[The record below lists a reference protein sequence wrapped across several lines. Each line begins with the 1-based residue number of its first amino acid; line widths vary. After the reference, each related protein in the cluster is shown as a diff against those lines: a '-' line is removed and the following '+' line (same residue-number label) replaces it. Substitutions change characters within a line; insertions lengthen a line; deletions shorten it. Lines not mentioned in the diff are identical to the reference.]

1 MDKTPNNNTISNL
14 AKSSTDNEDDKPAPE
29 IKSLIYNI
37 RGQQVM
43 LDSDLAWLY
52 QVETKRINE
61 AVKNNMQKFP
71 ERFSWKL
78 SENECKNFLV
88 ENFDQKRETRG
99 GRYKNPRVFT
109 EQGVMMLATIL
120 KSAVATEV
128 TIRIMDTFVAM
139 KKYISGNLIEQKYI
153 NNLVLSDHE
162 RIELLEQLFEKFEKK
177 EKLTGIYFNGQIYD
191 AYSRILKIFSEAKKS
206 LTIIDAYT
214 DIVTLNIIKRLN
226 IPVTIITSK
235 SAPIKSQDIKKY
247 QEQYNNLTIV
257 YDNTFHDR
265 YFILDN
271 RTVYHCGASIN
282 RIGYKTF
289 SITKINDEE
298 IITALLNKTDACIKT
313 GG

>member
-1 MDKTPNNNTISNL
+1 MMDKLPNNNNL
-14 AKSSTDNEDDKPAPE
+14 VKADGGNKAEKPNAE

-43 LDSDLAWLY
+43 LDSDLAKLY
-52 QVETKRINE
+52 RCKNGTKEINQ
-61 AVKNNMQKFP
+61 AVKNNPEKFP

-78 SENECKNFLV
+78 SDEEFDNFLV
-88 ENFDQKRETRG
+88 KNFYQKTETRG

-120 KSAVATEV
+120 KTSIATKT
-128 TIRIMDTFVAM
+128 TIRIMDAFVIM
-139 KKYISGNLIEQKYI
+139 KKYISSSFLEQNHYK
-153 NNLVLSDHE
+153 DM
-162 RIELLEQLFEKFEKK
+162 LLEDHTRIRALEESFNAFTSKQKDE
-177 EKLTGIYFNGQIYD
+177 GIYFDGHIYD
-191 AYSRILKIFSEAKKS
+191 AYSRILEIFSEAKES

-214 DIVTLNIIKRLN
+214 DIITLNIVKRLS

-235 SAPIKSQDIKKY
+235 SAPLKSQDIKKY

-265 YFILDN
+265 YFVLDN
-271 RTVYHCGASIN
+271 KVVYHCGASIN

-289 SITKINDEE
+289 SITKIGDQE
-298 IITALLNKTDACIKT
+298 IVVALLSKIASK
-313 GG
+313 

>member
-1 MDKTPNNNTISNL
+1 MDKSPNKTISNL
-14 AKSSTDNEDDKPAPE
+14 AKSSKNTEGYRPAPE

-52 QVETKRINE
+52 QVETKRVNE

-71 ERFSWKL
+71 ERFSWRL
-78 SENECKNFLV
+78 TEDECRNFLV
-88 ENFDQKRETRG
+88 ENFDRKRETRG

-109 EQGVMMLATIL
+109 EQGIMMLATIL

-139 KKYISGNLIEQKYI
+139 KKYISGNLIEQNYI
-153 NNLVLSDHE
+153 NKVVLSDHE
-162 RIELLEQLFEKFEKK
+162 RIELLERLFEKFEKK
-177 EKLTGIYFNGQIYD
+177 EKQTGIYFNGQIYD
-191 AYSRILKIFSEAKKS
+191 AYSRILKIFSEAKQS
-206 LTIIDAYT
+206 LTIIDGYT
-214 DIVTLNIIKRLN
+214 DNITLDIIKRLN
-226 IPVTIITSK
+226 IPVTIIISN
-235 SAPIKSQDIKKY
+235 SAPLKSQDIKKY
-247 QEQYNNLTIV
+247 QEQYNNLTIA

-271 RTVYHCGASIN
+271 KIVYHCGASIN

-298 IITALLNKTDACIKT
+298 IITALLDKIDTRIKT